1 MEINNVIEKSEK
13 IQTKNIMTDNLYKND
28 NSLFNLNINNSKG
41 EKNQKRKPS
50 NKLDLDKEIFQIIQQ
65 NSTFN
70 GINDKNFLNKNKI
83 NESLNSLNKI
93 NIKTNENEINESNNN
108 NVKVKLSEI
117 NEVSKKI
124 SKADKF
130 EFELK
135 PNNNSKKNDKNVY
148 TLLNSYYKDINLD
161 FNNTKMKRNGKNFLH
176 KNTFQE
182 PSNFNISQNNLDISS
197 NYNNPYNYKSQYIN
211 NRNYLDMD
219 DYQNSFHIFPANAF
233 IINNHYN
240 NYYLNNYIFNTYNF
254 NRTKTKHNKRNKD
267 NIDPSFFMIN
277 LDNIIKGIDKR
288 TTIMIRHI
296 PNKYSYQIL
305 LEEINIVCK
314 DKYDCFYLPLDS
326 ENNCNL
332 GYAFINFINPLHIIY
347 FYNTFKSR
355 KWLHFNSYKEC
366 DLSFA
371 KYQGKYELTSNIE
384 KNMGKSGDK
393 RRLPIIFEV
402 KNPPKI
408 DLFKQYYEVIE
419 KFRPEL
425 LNDINWI

>member
-1 MEINNVIEKSEK
+1 MNNDIEKSEK

-28 NSLFNLNINNSKG
+28 NSLFNPNINNSKDD
-41 EKNQKRKPS
+41 KNQKRKQS

-65 NSTFN
+65 NSNFN
-70 GINDKNFLNKNKI
+70 GINDKHFLNKNKI
-83 NESLNSLNKI
+83 NESLNKLNKI
-93 NIKTNENEINESNNN
+93 DAKTNENETNDSKSNNI
-108 NVKVKLSEI
+108 KVKLSEI
-117 NEVSKKI
+117 NEI
-124 SKADKF
+124 SNKNNKADKF
-130 EFELK
+130 ELN
-135 PNNNSKKNDKNVY
+135 PNNNSKKNEKNVY
-148 TLLNSYYKDINLD
+148 TLLNSYYKDVNLD
-161 FNNTKMKRNGKNFLH
+161 FNNSKIKRNGKNFLH
-176 KNTFQE
+176 KDIFQE
-182 PSNFNISQNNLDISS
+182 PPNFNNSKNNLNISNNYNSYYYYKNQYANNS
-197 NYNNPYNYKSQYIN
+197 NYFDADNYQMS
-211 NRNYLDMD
+211 
-219 DYQNSFHIFPANAF
+219 SHIVPGNAF

-240 NYYLNNYIFNTYNF
+240 NYYLSNYIFNTYNF
-254 NRTKTKHNKRNKD
+254 NKNKIPHNKKNKD

-288 TTIMIRHI
+288 TTVMIRHI
-296 PNKYSYQIL
+296 PNKYSYQNL

-314 DKYDCFYLPLDS
+314 NKYDCFYLPLDS

-332 GYAFINFINPLHIIY
+332 GYAFINFINPLHIIF

-384 KNMGKSGDK
+384 KNMGKSRDK

-425 LNDINWI
+425 LSDINWI

>member
-1 MEINNVIEKSEK
+1 MEMNNDIEKSEK
-13 IQTKNIMTDNLYKND
+13 IQKKNIMTDNLYKND
-28 NSLFNLNINNSKG
+28 NSLFNPNTNSSEG
-41 EKNQKRKPS
+41 EQSQKRKQS
-50 NKLDLDKEIFQIIQQ
+50 NKLELNKEIFQIIQQ
-65 NSTFN
+65 NSTYN

-83 NESLNSLNKI
+83 NESLNNLNKSDV
-93 NIKTNENEINESNNN
+93 KTNENEINDSKIN
-108 NVKVKLSEI
+108 NVKIKLSEI
-117 NEVSKKI
+117 NEI
-124 SKADKF
+124 SNKNYKADIFKSM
-130 EFELK
+130 

-148 TLLNSYYKDINLD
+148 TLLNSYYKDVNLD
-161 FNNTKMKRNGKNFLH
+161 FNNPKIKRNGKNFLH
-176 KNTFQE
+176 KDIFQE
-182 PSNFNISQNNLDISS
+182 PSNLKNSQNILNIPS
-197 NYNNPYNYKSQYIN
+197 NYNPYYYKSQYIKN
-211 NRNYLDMD
+211 YNYLDAD
-219 DYQNSFHIFPANAF
+219 DYQASPYIFPANSF

-254 NRTKTKHNKRNKD
+254 NKIKSKHNKRNKD
-267 NIDPSFFMIN
+267 NIDPSFYMIN

-296 PNKYSYQIL
+296 PNKYSYQNL

-332 GYAFINFINPLHIIY
+332 GYAFINFINPLHIIF

-355 KWLHFNSYKEC
+355 KWLHYNSYKEC

-408 DLFKQYYEVIE
+408 DLFKQYYEMIK
-419 KFRPEL
+419 KFSPEL

>member
-1 MEINNVIEKSEK
+1 MNNDIEKSEK
-13 IQTKNIMTDNLYKND
+13 IQKKNIMTNNLYKND
-28 NSLFNLNINNSKG
+28 NSLFNPNINNSKG
-41 EKNQKRKPS
+41 EQRQKRKQS
-50 NKLDLDKEIFQIIQQ
+50 NKLELDKEIFQIIQQ
-65 NSTFN
+65 NSTYN
-70 GINDKNFLNKNKI
+70 GVNDKNFLNKNKI
-83 NESLNSLNKI
+83 NESLNNLNKPDV
-93 NIKTNENEINESNNN
+93 KTNENEINDSKNKNNLKEN
-108 NVKVKLSEI
+108 LSEI
-117 NEVSKKI
+117 NEI
-124 SKADKF
+124 SNKNIKADKF
-130 EFELK
+130 ELI
-135 PNNNSKKNDKNVY
+135 PNNDSKKNDKNVY
-148 TLLNSYYKDINLD
+148 TLLNSYYKDVNLD
-161 FNNTKMKRNGKNFLH
+161 FNKAKIKRNGKNFLH
-176 KNTFQE
+176 KDIFQDS
-182 PSNFNISQNNLDISS
+182 SNFNNSQNNLNISN
-197 NYNNPYNYKSQYIN
+197 NYNPYYYKSQSIN
-211 NRNYLDMD
+211 NNNNLHMD
-219 DYQNSFHIFPANAF
+219 EYQASSYIFPASAF
-233 IINNHYN
+233 IINNHHN

-254 NRTKTKHNKRNKD
+254 NKTKIKSNKRNKD
-267 NIDPSFFMIN
+267 NIDPSFFKID

-296 PNKYSYQIL
+296 PNKYSYQNL

-332 GYAFINFINPLHIIY
+332 GYAFINFINPLHIVF

-355 KWLHFNSYKEC
+355 KWLLFNSYKEC

-393 RRLPIIFEV
+393 RRLPIIFEI

-408 DLFKQYYEVIE
+408 DLFKQYFELIE

>member
-1 MEINNVIEKSEK
+1 MEMNNDIEKSEK
-13 IQTKNIMTDNLYKND
+13 IQKKNIMTDNLYKND
-28 NSLFNLNINNSKG
+28 NSLFNPNTNSSEG
-41 EKNQKRKPS
+41 EQSQKRKQS
-50 NKLDLDKEIFQIIQQ
+50 NKLELNKEIFQIIQQ
-65 NSTFN
+65 NSTYN

-83 NESLNSLNKI
+83 NESLNNLNKPDV
-93 NIKTNENEINESNNN
+93 KTNENEINDSKNNN
-108 NVKVKLSEI
+108 AKIKLSEI
-117 NEVSKKI
+117 NEI
-124 SKADKF
+124 SNKNYKADIFKSM
-130 EFELK
+130 

-148 TLLNSYYKDINLD
+148 TLLNSYYKDVNLD
-161 FNNTKMKRNGKNFLH
+161 FNNPKIKRNGKNFLH
-176 KNTFQE
+176 KDIFQE
-182 PSNFNISQNNLDISS
+182 PSNLKNSQNILNIPS
-197 NYNNPYNYKSQYIN
+197 NYNPYYYKSQYIKN
-211 NRNYLDMD
+211 YNYLDAD
-219 DYQNSFHIFPANAF
+219 DYQASPYIFPANSF

-254 NRTKTKHNKRNKD
+254 NKIKSKHNKRNKD

-296 PNKYSYQIL
+296 PNKYSYQNL

-332 GYAFINFINPLHIIY
+332 GYAFINFINPLHIIF

-355 KWLHFNSYKEC
+355 KWLHYNSYKEC

-408 DLFKQYYEVIE
+408 DLFKQYYEMIK
-419 KFRPEL
+419 KFSPEL

>member
-1 MEINNVIEKSEK
+1 MEMNNDIEKSEK
-13 IQTKNIMTDNLYKND
+13 IQKKNIMTDNLYKND
-28 NSLFNLNINNSKG
+28 NSLFNPNTNSSEG
-41 EKNQKRKPS
+41 EQSQKRKQS
-50 NKLDLDKEIFQIIQQ
+50 NKLELDKEIFQIIQQ
-65 NSTFN
+65 NSTYN
-70 GINDKNFLNKNKI
+70 GLNDKNFLNKNKI
-83 NESLNSLNKI
+83 NESLNNLNKPDV
-93 NIKTNENEINESNNN
+93 KTNENEINDSKINNA
-108 NVKVKLSEI
+108 KIKLSEI
-117 NEVSKKI
+117 NEI
-124 SKADKF
+124 SNKNYKADIFKSM
-130 EFELK
+130 

-148 TLLNSYYKDINLD
+148 TLLNSYYKDVNLD
-161 FNNTKMKRNGKNFLH
+161 FNNPKIKRNGKNFLH
-176 KNTFQE
+176 KDIFQE
-182 PSNFNISQNNLDISS
+182 PSNLKNSQNILNIPS
-197 NYNNPYNYKSQYIN
+197 NYNPYYYKSQYIKN
-211 NRNYLDMD
+211 NNYLDAD
-219 DYQNSFHIFPANAF
+219 DYQASPYIFPANSF

-254 NRTKTKHNKRNKD
+254 NKIKSKHNKRNKD

-296 PNKYSYQIL
+296 PNKYSYQNL

-332 GYAFINFINPLHIIY
+332 GYAFINPLHIIF

-355 KWLHFNSYKEC
+355 KWLHYNSYKEC

-408 DLFKQYYEVIE
+408 DLFKQYYEMIK
-419 KFRPEL
+419 KFSPEL

>member
-1 MEINNVIEKSEK
+1 MEMNNVIEKSEK
-13 IQTKNIMTDNLYKND
+13 IQKKNIMTDNLYKND
-28 NSLFNLNINNSKG
+28 NSLFNPNINNSKD
-41 EKNQKRKPS
+41 EQSQRKKQS
-50 NKLDLDKEIFQIIQQ
+50 NKLELDKEIFQIIQQ
-65 NSTFN
+65 NRTFN

-83 NESLNSLNKI
+83 NECLNNLNKADV
-93 NIKTNENEINESNNN
+93 KTNENEINDSKINNA
-108 NVKVKLSEI
+108 KIKLNEI
-117 NEVSKKI
+117 NEI
-124 SKADKF
+124 SNKDWKADT
-130 EFELK
+130 FELT
-135 PNNNSKKNDKNVY
+135 PTINSKKNDKNVY
-148 TLLNSYYKDINLD
+148 TLLNSYYKDVNLD
-161 FNNTKMKRNGKNFLH
+161 FNNDNAKIKRNGKNFLH
-176 KNTFQE
+176 KNIFQE
-182 PSNFNISQNNLDISS
+182 PSNFKNFQNNLNIPN
-197 NYNNPYNYKSQYIN
+197 NYNPYYYKSQYIN
-211 NRNYLDMD
+211 NNNYLDAD
-219 DYQNSFHIFPANAF
+219 DYQTSSHSFPANAF

-240 NYYLNNYIFNTYNF
+240 NFYLNNYVFNTYNF
-254 NRTKTKHNKRNKD
+254 NKIKSKHNKRNKD

-288 TTIMIRHI
+288 TTVMIRHI
-296 PNKYSYQIL
+296 PNKYSYQDL

-332 GYAFINFINPLHIIY
+332 GYAFINFINPLHIIF

-355 KWLHFNSYKEC
+355 KWIRFNSYKEC

-393 RRLPIIFEV
+393 RRLPIIFEI

-408 DLFKQYYEVIE
+408 DLFKQYYEMIK
-419 KFRPEL
+419 KFSPEL

>member
-1 MEINNVIEKSEK
+1 MEMNNDIEKSEK
-13 IQTKNIMTDNLYKND
+13 IQKKNIMTDNLYKND
-28 NSLFNLNINNSKG
+28 NSLFNPNTNSSEG
-41 EKNQKRKPS
+41 EQSQKRKQS
-50 NKLDLDKEIFQIIQQ
+50 NKLELDKEIFQIIQQ
-65 NSTFN
+65 NSTYN

-83 NESLNSLNKI
+83 NESLNNLNKPDV
-93 NIKTNENEINESNNN
+93 KTNENEINDSKINNA
-108 NVKVKLSEI
+108 KIKLSEI
-117 NEVSKKI
+117 NEI
-124 SKADKF
+124 SNKNYKADIFKSM
-130 EFELK
+130 
-135 PNNNSKKNDKNVY
+135 PNSNSKKNDKNVY
-148 TLLNSYYKDINLD
+148 TLLNSYYKDVNLD
-161 FNNTKMKRNGKNFLH
+161 FNNPKIKRNGKNFLH
-176 KNTFQE
+176 KDIFQE
-182 PSNFNISQNNLDISS
+182 PSNLKNSQNNLNIPS
-197 NYNNPYNYKSQYIN
+197 NYYPYYYKSQYIKN
-211 NRNYLDMD
+211 NNYLDA
-219 DYQNSFHIFPANAF
+219 DYYDASPHIFPANSF

-254 NRTKTKHNKRNKD
+254 NKIKSKHNKRNKD

-296 PNKYSYQIL
+296 PNKYSYQNL

-332 GYAFINFINPLHIIY
+332 GYAFINFIHPLHIVF
-347 FYNTFKSR
+347 FYHTFKSR

-408 DLFKQYYEVIE
+408 DLFKQYYEMIK
-419 KFRPEL
+419 KFSPEL